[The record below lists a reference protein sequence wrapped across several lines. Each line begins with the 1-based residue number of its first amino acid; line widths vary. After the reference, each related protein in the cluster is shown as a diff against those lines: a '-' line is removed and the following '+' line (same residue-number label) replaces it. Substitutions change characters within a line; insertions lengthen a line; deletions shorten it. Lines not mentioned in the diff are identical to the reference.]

1 VGDLHR
7 AAAYALHTGAEHKH
21 PITGAIDMSK
31 GQDRKKETKKKPT
44 KTLDEKRAAKR
55 AKKEGR
61 GFTI

>member
-1 VGDLHR
+1 VTRIALWRIGQPAGFR
-7 AAAYALHTGAEHKH
+7 AKPPPLLEPH
-21 PITGAIDMSK
+21 MSK
-31 GQDRKKETKKKPT
+31 GKDRKKETKKKPT